1 MKSFKKVKSEVEE
14 SKLQNSRTIREWKCI
29 LKHTYP
35 IIVAA
40 ASVPITTYDK
50 WD

>member
-29 LKHTYP
+29 LKHTYA

-40 ASVPITTYDK
+40 GSVTITTCDK